1 MSQKTLSLF
10 ESHVSVGILP
20 NHQALNKALLK
31 DIQHF
36 SKEDKMGKDW
46 SKVNYIG
53 GFTSYGSLSD
63 MQERCPSFSTLQEK
77 LQPFVEKFSKQ
88 LSWQIKKQTL
98 SMNSCWFNI
107 MPKNTQHASH
117 LHPHSVISGAY
128 YVSAPKGSVGIKL
141 EDPRMI
147 YFMNSPVRDLVHEIS
162 PKEGMFVL
170 FESWMRHEVPVNRSQ
185 KPRVSISFNYSLN

>member
-10 ESHVSVGILP
+10 ESRVCVGILP

-77 LQPFVEKFSKQ
+77 LQPIAEKFSKQ
-88 LSWQIKKQTL
+88 LSWQIKKQSL
-98 SMNSCWFNI
+98 SMNSCWFNV
-107 MPKNTQHASH
+107 MPKNTQHSSH

-128 YVSAPKGSVGIKL
+128 
-141 EDPRMI
+141 
-147 YFMNSPVRDLVHEIS
+147 
-162 PKEGMFVL
+162 
-170 FESWMRHEVPVNRSQ
+170 
-185 KPRVSISFNYSLN
+185 